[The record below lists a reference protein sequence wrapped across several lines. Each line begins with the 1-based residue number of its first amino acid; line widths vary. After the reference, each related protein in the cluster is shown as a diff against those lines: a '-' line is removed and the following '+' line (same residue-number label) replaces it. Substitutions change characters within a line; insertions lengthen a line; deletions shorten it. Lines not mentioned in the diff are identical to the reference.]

1 MFTLIIF
8 LRVLCP
14 FVGFL
19 WARITS
25 LWMSKSMKRAA
36 WRFPPS
42 TDPRATAP
50 LSHLNKALPALAAHD
65 DIKRRTASQTPPS
78 PPAAQAAYRSSAPS
92 RSDAWRGRLCLTGTS
107 RAAARPEPKPLPA
120 FERSGRGVA
129 APAGRPPGYRW
140 QSNSHPKMATSTGTS
155 CTRFAPGLIRD
166 NRIGSPHPFLPSRV
180 PHPQTTVYY
189 LQRIAPRDPGLQHRI
204 LRAVDKHVPRKI

>member
-1 MFTLIIF
+1 MFTLMIF

-14 FVGFL
+14 FVGCL

-65 DIKRRTASQTPPS
+65 GIKRLTASQTPPS
-78 PPAAQAAYRSSAPS
+78 PAAAQAAYRSSAPS
-92 RSDAWRGRLCLTGTS
+92 RSDAWRGRLCLTGTW
-107 RAAARPEPKPLPA
+107 RVAARREPKPLPE
-120 FERSGRGVA
+120 FEKGGRGVA
-129 APAGRPPGYRW
+129 ASAGR
-140 QSNSHPKMATSTGTS
+140 
-155 CTRFAPGLIRD
+155 L
-166 NRIGSPHPFLPSRV
+166 
-180 PHPQTTVYY
+180 
-189 LQRIAPRDPGLQHRI
+189 
-204 LRAVDKHVPRKI
+204 